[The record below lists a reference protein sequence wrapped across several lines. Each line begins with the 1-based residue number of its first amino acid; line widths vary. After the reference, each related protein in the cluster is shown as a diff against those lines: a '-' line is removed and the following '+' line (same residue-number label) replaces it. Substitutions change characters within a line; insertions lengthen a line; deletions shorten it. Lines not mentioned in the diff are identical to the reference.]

1 MREEIWSLSFLGATL
16 LRKGFEAALYNIW
29 LHSRYGNQKWFVSF
43 SVVLRSQLQPPLQEV
58 LSARG
63 GEGGSE
69 ASPLYVHRRVGL
81 SVCSCLWRLQLS
93 SLSGAFAY
101 HKHVGRASINAPTW
115 LYKTKYVTV
124 TTWRQEP
131 WLSPRPYGYLNL
143 LTLKSAS
150 WLQLSSCAA
159 LRKCLAES
167 LKMNFQATYYLADG
181 RSMFCCCW
189 TLSGQRG
196 HWFLLMFMPWGRG

>member
-1 MREEIWSLSFLGATL
+1 METRSGLSASQWSLGASC
-16 LRKGFEAALYNIW
+16 N
-29 LHSRYGNQKWFVSF
+29 LHYR
-43 SVVLRSQLQPPLQEV
+43 RV

-115 LYKTKYVTV
+115 LYKTKYITV

-150 WLQLSSCAA
+150 WLQLSSCTA

-181 RSMFCCCW
+181 RSMFCCC
-189 TLSGQRG
+189 
-196 HWFLLMFMPWGRG
+196 